1 MTEGTPEQKRKVDL
15 DEAARLVDALER
27 DLAQLKSG
35 RGDLDHLRA
44 DVEQLRAALA
54 SAQPHEDV
62 HGGLTGLREK
72 LHAASDELL
81 SDAIKA
87 GDYIARIGRLLGM

>member
-1 MTEGTPEQKRKVDL
+1 MTDRTGKDQRTVDL
-15 DEAARLVDALER
+15 EATARLIDALEQ

-35 RGDLDHLRA
+35 EGDLDHLRA
-44 DVEQLRAALA
+44 DVEQLRTALA
-54 SAQPHEDV
+54 SGQPQEQV
-62 HGGLTGLREK
+62 HGGLAGLREK

-81 SDAIKA
+81 TDAIST

>member
-1 MTEGTPEQKRKVDL
+1 MANIDGNNERKVDL
-15 DEAARLVDALER
+15 EETTRLIDALER
-27 DLAQLKSG
+27 DLARVKTGQ
-35 RGDLDHLRA
+35 GDLDHLRA

-54 SAQPHEDV
+54 SAQPHDEV
-62 HGGLTGLREK
+62 HGGLAGLREK

-81 SDAIKA
+81 ADAIKT

>member
-1 MTEGTPEQKRKVDL
+1 MADITGKNQRTVDL
-15 DEAARLVDALER
+15 EETARLIDALEQ
-27 DLAQLKSG
+27 DLVRLKSG
-35 RGDLDHLRA
+35 QGDLDHLRA

-54 SAQPHEDV
+54 SAQRHDEV
-62 HGGLTGLREK
+62 QGGLAGLREK

-81 SDAIKA
+81 TDAIST

>member
-1 MTEGTPEQKRKVDL
+1 MTDTKGRGQRAVDLEGT
-15 DEAARLVDALER
+15 ARLIDALER

-35 RGDLDHLRA
+35 QGDLDHLRA
-44 DVEQLRAALA
+44 DVEQLRTALA
-54 SAQPHEDV
+54 SGQASEEV
-62 HGGLTGLREK
+62 HGDLAGLREK

-81 SDAIKA
+81 SDAIRT

>member
-1 MTEGTPEQKRKVDL
+1 MTDTKGREQRAVDL
-15 DEAARLVDALER
+15 KETARLIDALER

-35 RGDLDHLRA
+35 QGDLDHLRA
-44 DVEQLRAALA
+44 DVEQLRTALA
-54 SAQPHEDV
+54 SGQANEEV
-62 HGGLTGLREK
+62 HGGLAGLREK

-81 SDAIKA
+81 TDAIRT

>member
-1 MTEGTPEQKRKVDL
+1 MTDITGKNQRTVDL
-15 DEAARLVDALER
+15 EETARLIDALEQ

-35 RGDLDHLRA
+35 QGDFDHLRA

-54 SAQPHEDV
+54 SAQSQDEV
-62 HGGLTGLREK
+62 HGGLAGLREK

-81 SDAIKA
+81 TDAIRA

>member
-1 MTEGTPEQKRKVDL
+1 MANIDGNNERKVDL
-15 DEAARLVDALER
+15 EETTRLIDALER
-27 DLAQLKSG
+27 DLARLKTG
-35 RGDLDHLRA
+35 QGGLDHLRA

-54 SAQPHEDV
+54 SAQPHDELP
-62 HGGLTGLREK
+62 GGLAGLREK

-81 SDAIKA
+81 ADAIKT

>member
-1 MTEGTPEQKRKVDL
+1 MSNFNSGSGRKVDL
-15 DEAARLVDALER
+15 EETARLVDALER
-27 DLAQLKSG
+27 DLAQMKSG
-35 RGDLDHLRA
+35 QGDLEHLRA

-54 SAQPHEDV
+54 SAQPHDEL
-62 HGGLTGLREK
+62 HGGLAGLREK

-81 SDAIKA
+81 ADAIKT

>member
-1 MTEGTPEQKRKVDL
+1 MTDTTGRNQRTVDL
-15 DEAARLVDALER
+15 EETARLIDALER

-35 RGDLDHLRA
+35 QGDLDHLRA

-54 SAQPHEDV
+54 TAQPHEQV

-81 SDAIKA
+81 TDAISA

>member
-1 MTEGTPEQKRKVDL
+1 MKEFSGDGGRSVDL
-15 DEAARLVDALER
+15 AETARLIDALEQ
-27 DLAQLKSG
+27 DLARLESG
-35 RGDLDHLRA
+35 QGDLDHLRA

-54 SAQPHEDV
+54 SAQPHEEV
-62 HGGLTGLREK
+62 HGGLAGLREK

-81 SDAIKA
+81 TDVIRT

>member
-1 MTEGTPEQKRKVDL
+1 MKGRQQRAVDL
-15 DEAARLVDALER
+15 EETARLIDALER

-35 RGDLDHLRA
+35 QGDLDHLRA
-44 DVEQLRAALA
+44 DVEQLRTALA
-54 SAQPHEDV
+54 SGQAHEEL
-62 HGGLTGLREK
+62 HGGLAGLREK

-81 SDAIKA
+81 TDAIRT

>member
-1 MTEGTPEQKRKVDL
+1 MTDMKGRQQRAVDL
-15 DEAARLVDALER
+15 EETARLIDALER

-35 RGDLDHLRA
+35 QGDLDHLRA
-44 DVEQLRAALA
+44 DVEQLRTALA
-54 SAQPHEDV
+54 SGQAHEEL
-62 HGGLTGLREK
+62 HGGLAGLREK

-81 SDAIKA
+81 TDAIRT

>member
-1 MTEGTPEQKRKVDL
+1 MTDMTGKDQRTVDL
-15 DEAARLVDALER
+15 EEAARLIDALEQ
-27 DLAQLKSG
+27 DLTQLKSG

-54 SAQPHEDV
+54 SGQRHEEL
-62 HGGLTGLREK
+62 HGGLAGLREK
-72 LHAASDELL
+72 LRAASDELVT
-81 SDAIKA
+81 DAIRT

>member
-1 MTEGTPEQKRKVDL
+1 MTNSTGSNEPRIDL
-15 DEAARLVDALER
+15 EETERLIDALEQ
-27 DLAQLKSG
+27 DLARMKSG
-35 RGDLDHLRA
+35 QGDLDRLRA

-54 SAQPHEDV
+54 SAQPHEEV
-62 HGGLTGLREK
+62 HGGLAGLRER

-81 SDAIKA
+81 ADAVKT

>member
-1 MTEGTPEQKRKVDL
+1 MTDMTGKDQRTVDL
-15 DEAARLVDALER
+15 EEAARLIDALEQ
-27 DLAQLKSG
+27 DLTQLKSG

-44 DVEQLRAALA
+44 DVEQLRTALA
-54 SAQPHEDV
+54 SGQAQEQV
-62 HGGLTGLREK
+62 HGGLAGLREK

-81 SDAIKA
+81 TDAIRT